1 MSKKSTWYAVFAIII
16 VAVLV
21 YALSAKTPAPEAD
34 ALSYQIDEQAPVEV
48 AVTTSEFD
56 YTADQLLAMA
66 EECGSQKDLDY
77 FTELTDTFSNTQK
90 QVYTFT
96 YTEMAQSPLDYVVTV
111 MPNTANYQTLDEFK
125 ADFDTCA
132 AGGQAYPAE
141 VTANSLMFVSACG
154 TGFDDG
160 SGNPVGCSEVVDA
173 IEVNL
178 N

>member
-16 VAVLV
+16 VAAFV
-21 YALSAKTPAPEAD
+21 YALSMKNSAPTAD
-34 ALSYQIDEQAPVEV
+34 ALSYQIDEQTPVEV
-48 AVTTSEFD
+48 AVATADFD
-56 YTADQLLAMA
+56 YTAGQLLAMA
-66 EECGSQKDLDY
+66 QECGSQKDLDY

-111 MPNTANYQTLDEFK
+111 MPNAANYQTLDEFK

-160 SGNPVGCSEVVDA
+160 SGNPVGCSQVIDA
-173 IEVNL
+173 VNL
-178 N
+178 NLN